1 MKKLLGI
8 LIISCLLFSIS
19 CQEKKSTE
27 NEAWKPTKNIEWVVT
42 SSPGGGSDIFTRIL
56 TDIVTKKGFTEE
68 SFVVNNQTDGAGEV
82 GRLRVSRAKND
93 GHLLLTFNSADLRP
107 MIINTDNRIE
117 NFKPICILASDRQLF
132 IKGKQ
137 TPYKDLAEAIAAAKS
152 GTKVTMGGSK
162 GDDIEIYEMFLKS
175 AGLTEEQMTYIMYD
189 ATSDAITALL
199 GGHVDLALV
208 KPASAMQYL
217 KSGDAEAIVT
227 LANERYT
234 GALADVPILSEI
246 GDYENIDLPLWR
258 GVVTSADTP
267 DEAVKFYSD
276 MFQEVANSPEWKSD
290 YIEKNLLAETFMP
303 YDVASE
309 YMKNFQETVLAAKK

>member
-1 MKKLLGI
+1 MKKLFSLFV
-8 LIISCLLFSIS
+8 ISCLFFSSS
-19 CQEKKSTE
+19 CADKKSEE
-27 NEAWKPTKNIEWVVT
+27 NEAWKPKKNIEWVVT

-56 TDIVTKKGFTEE
+56 TDVISKKGLVEE
-68 SFVVNNQTDGAGEV
+68 SFVINNQTDGAGEV

-107 MIINTDNRIE
+107 MVINTDNRIE

-132 IKGKQ
+132 IRGEK
-137 TPYKDLAEAIAAAKS
+137 TPYKDLVEAIAAAKS

-162 GDDIEIYEMFLKS
+162 GDDIEVYEMFLKS
-175 AGLTEEQMTYIMYD
+175 VGLTKDQMTYIMYD

-217 KSGDAEAIVT
+217 KSGDAEAVIT

-234 GALADVPILSEI
+234 GDLADIPILSEI

-267 DEAVKFYSD
+267 DEVVKFYSD
-276 MFQEVANSPEWKSD
+276 IFQEVANSQQWKEE
-290 YIEKNLLAETFMP
+290 YIQKNLLAETFMTH
-303 YDVASE
+303 DVASE
-309 YMKNFQETVLAAKK
+309 YMKNFQEQVLAAQK